1 MQEVTGDLKQTQ
13 TFLGHASIG
22 IMSDVYVHLR
32 PDSTVESMKMLE
44 ETFFSELC
52 STVLKTEVEG
62 QRRLVN

>member
-22 IMSDVYVHLR
+22 ITSDVYVHLR